1 MNNQGLFNNDI
12 YPQFTGGMLLG
23 PKDQYWLQLPR
34 ARFDP
39 ITPKIDM
46 SGGNI
51 FGLLNN
57 DHLEPPKV
65 NEIRL
70 INK

>member
-1 MNNQGLFNNDI
+1 MNNNDLFNNDI
-12 YPQFTGGMLLG
+12 YPKITEGMLLG
-23 PKDQYWLQLPR
+23 PKDQFCLQIPK

-39 ITPKIDM
+39 ITPKLDM